1 MKRVV
6 KPALLGITLIVFLC
20 GLSGASDNQVVGKW
34 ASDTR
39 SKGGLGTRYNFTND
53 GVVMISFG
61 ALVDFDYRIE
71 GQILKTNLKGDTVEK
86 PDSIPFEIV
95 GDKLI
100 INPSD
105 TNSRQEMTRTSIPD
119 VKAPPIVGVWSF
131 KHYTGVMATMRYAT
145 SGLAQLSV
153 PFACLKGRYE
163 LQGQELIIEFEG
175 NPSVKRKIRL
185 EGNRLIFLA
194 DGEKKQEEYTR
205 VLP

>member
-6 KPALLGITLIVFLC
+6 KPILLGITLIVFLC
-20 GLSGASDNQVVGKW
+20 RLSGASENQIVGKW

-53 GVVMISFG
+53 GVVMSSFG

-71 GQILKTNLKGDTVEK
+71 GQILKTNLNSDTVENR
-86 PDSIPFEIV
+86 DAMPFEIV

-105 TNSRQEMTRTSIPD
+105 PNSRQEMTRISIPD
-119 VKAPPIVGVWSF
+119 VNSPPIVGVWSF
-131 KHYTGVMATMRYAT
+131 KHYGGGMATIQYTT

-153 PFACLKGRYE
+153 PFVSLKGRYKI
-163 LQGQELIIEFEG
+163 QGQELDIEFEG
-175 NPSVKRKIRL
+175 NLSVKRKIRL

-194 DGEKKQEEYTR
+194 DGEKKQEKYTR